1 MVNRNDYYKDSTII
15 RKSRIQNRGKVVIR
29 NKTNLYNFKIADRIY
44 GNSPISIIPPLS
56 NSDGCFHYN
65 SSDSSIATIN
75 GDKLTINGVGS
86 CTIIAIQE
94 ETKKYTA
101 ASISTNFKV
110 YEKIDTI
117 IIYGERNSGTNFLQ
131 QLIPNNLLDVKVV
144 ERDWK
149 HGFPH
154 LDLFDLANTCFV
166 FVIRD
171 VKCWIKS
178 MYYNPYHYKVNQS
191 LEDFIEKPLLSN
203 EDELAQIIYQDPREQ
218 QTILEIRY
226 EKIKNYIE
234 ILKTKKV
241 NGIIVNLEDL
251 QTDGGEYFLGF
262 ISDKFYMTR
271 KEKFYP
277 IAKHTKTGESFY
289 ARQYPN
295 ILPDI
300 SNKMNQTLED
310 FVTSL
315 KNKNYY
321 YHKLH

>member
-1 MVNRNDYYKDSTII
+1 MWLVNRNDYYKDSTII
-15 RKSRIQNRGKVVIR
+15 RKSRIQNRDKVVIR

-56 NSDGCFHYN
+56 NSDGCFHYI

-75 GDKLTINGVGS
+75 GDQLTINGVGS

-94 ETKKYTA
+94 ETKKYAA

-110 YEKIDTI
+110 NHKINTI

-154 LDLFDLANTCFV
+154 LDLFDLTNTCFV

-191 LEDFIEKPLLSN
+191 LEDFIEKPLILN
-203 EDELAQIIYQDPREQ
+203 EDDIMNQDHREHQ
-218 QTILEIRY
+218 SILEIRY

-277 IAKHTKTGESFY
+277 IAKHTKTGESCY
-289 ARQYPN
+289 NRQYQI

-300 SNKMNQTLED
+300 SNKINQILED

-315 KNKNYY
+315 KNRNYY
-321 YHKLH
+321 YNKLQ